1 MDVFLDFR
9 SLASSPDE
17 ATVAVDGESFG
28 ASRAILTQVLPS
40 TVLAPSPSL
49 LLCRLCLQ
57 PRCASLLSLVCS
69 WSCQCDSCALIAE
82 Y

>member
-40 TVLAPSPSL
+40 TVLAPSPIL
-49 LLCRLCLQ
+49 PAMHAMPPLTLYILTCYLRL
-57 PRCASLLSLVCS
+57 
-69 WSCQCDSCALIAE
+69 QCKS
-82 Y
+82 

>member
-9 SLASSPDE
+9 TLASSPDQ

-28 ASRAILTQVLPS
+28 ASRAILTQVQPS

-49 LLCRLCLQ
+49 VICMLCLLLL
-57 PRCASLLSLVCS
+57 CASLRAAYVFSVRVS
-69 WSCQCDSCALIAE
+69 T
-82 Y
+82 

>member
-40 TVLAPSPSL
+40 TVLAPSPRL
-49 LLCRLCLQ
+49 PVLCMPCLQ
-57 PRCASLLSLVCS
+57 LRCAALRAACVFTMIATHFLLV
-69 WSCQCDSCALIAE
+69 